1 MIIVRFLY
9 FKPEGILNI
18 YKKLLA
24 MANKIVHAIIS
35 GRVQG
40 VFFRDYTQREAI
52 NLGLTGWVRNLP
64 DRTVEAVISGNSKS
78 VDQMIDWLHKGSPA
92 SQVDH
97 VQVDELDTDDRYSSF
112 EVRY

>member
-1 MIIVRFLY
+1 
-9 FKPEGILNI
+9 
-18 YKKLLA
+18 

-40 VFFRDYTQREAI
+40 VFFRDYTRKEAA

-64 DRTVEAVISGNSKS
+64 DRTVEAVISGDSET
-78 VDQMIDWLHKGSPA
+78 VDQMVGWLHRGSPA
-92 SQVDH
+92 SRVDD
-97 VQVDELDTDDRYSSF
+97 VQVDELDTDKNYSTF